1 MTTSARPAVVV
12 YTDGA
17 SRGNPGPAGAGWV
30 IEEPGG
36 RLLGSGYAFLGRRT
50 NNEAEYEAVV
60 RALSAV
66 QDLGVRD
73 VQLRSDSELLV
84 RQLNGQYQVRA
95 PKLIPLHIRVREIAR
110 AFARFEARHVP
121 REDNTRA
128 DAQANLA
135 IDEALPG
142 GAQLQVQGPRSN
154 SARRP

>member
-1 MTTSARPAVVV
+1 MTAAAGRAVVV

-36 RLLGSGYAFLGRRT
+36 RVLAAGHAFLGRRT

-60 RALSAV
+60 RALAAA
-66 QDLGVRD
+66 QEMGAAD

-84 RQLNGQYQVRA
+84 RQLNGQYRVRAAGLVPLHEQVR
-95 PKLIPLHIRVREIAR
+95 ETAR
-110 AFARFEARHVP
+110 GFARFEARHVP

-128 DAQANLA
+128 DAQANAA
-135 IDEALPG
+135 IDEA
-142 GAQLQVQGPRSN
+142 
-154 SARRP
+154 